1 MPLTISIHKNGHY
14 ITFTL
19 PGPTGEPFPP
29 IHLKIILEDDFYIR
43 FRSPNADGYIPYP
56 TELRP
61 IFQPSLV
68 PEPLTFLAAQ
78 HNFLLGEKR
87 LLLPPPT
94 NFGYTN
100 FGALVTETANRRLL
114 LQQQQQ
120 QQPVVNA

>member
-1 MPLTISIHKNGHY
+1 MPLPISIHKNGQY
-14 ITFTL
+14 ISFTL
-19 PGPTGEPFPP
+19 PDPTGEPFPP
-29 IHLKIILEDDFYIR
+29 LHLKIILEDGFYIR

-56 TELRP
+56 TEVRP

-78 HNFLLGEKR
+78 HNFLVGEKR
-87 LLLPPPT
+87 LFLAPPT

-100 FGALVTETANRRLL
+100 FGALVMETAHRRLL
-114 LQQQQQ
+114 RQQQQQ